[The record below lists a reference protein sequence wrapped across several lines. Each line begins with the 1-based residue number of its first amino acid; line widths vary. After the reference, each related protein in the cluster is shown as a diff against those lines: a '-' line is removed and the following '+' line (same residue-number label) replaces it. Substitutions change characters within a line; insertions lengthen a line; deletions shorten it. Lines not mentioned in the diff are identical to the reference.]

1 MSVVLVVL
9 VALVVLVVL
18 ALLAV
23 VGHAPELPHFRSRA
37 PLPMPHRVIL
47 ALGEEMPPEKI
58 LELRPCYYTG
68 VLYSTCLRSKIHSN
82 GQYNY
87 HASRNN
93 LTEVRRRAGVFP
105 SIVPA
110 FPQLGQFLKF
120 DQKSLWQPPII
131 QHCVVSLVDL

>member
-1 MSVVLVVL
+1 MSVVLVALVAL

-58 LELRPCYYTG
+58 LKLRHCY
-68 VLYSTCLRSKIHSN
+68 
-82 GQYNY
+82 
-87 HASRNN
+87 
-93 LTEVRRRAGVFP
+93 
-105 SIVPA
+105 
-110 FPQLGQFLKF
+110 
-120 DQKSLWQPPII
+120 
-131 QHCVVSLVDL
+131 

>member
-18 ALLAV
+18 VVPALLAV

-58 LELRPCYYTG
+58 LELRPCY
-68 VLYSTCLRSKIHSN
+68 
-82 GQYNY
+82 
-87 HASRNN
+87 
-93 LTEVRRRAGVFP
+93 
-105 SIVPA
+105 
-110 FPQLGQFLKF
+110 
-120 DQKSLWQPPII
+120 
-131 QHCVVSLVDL
+131 

>member
-1 MSVVLVVL
+1 MSVVLVALVAL

-58 LELRPCYYTG
+58 LEFRPCY
-68 VLYSTCLRSKIHSN
+68 
-82 GQYNY
+82 
-87 HASRNN
+87 
-93 LTEVRRRAGVFP
+93 
-105 SIVPA
+105 
-110 FPQLGQFLKF
+110 
-120 DQKSLWQPPII
+120 
-131 QHCVVSLVDL
+131 

>member
-1 MSVVLVVL
+1 MSVVLVALVAL

-58 LELRPCYYTG
+58 LKLRPCY
-68 VLYSTCLRSKIHSN
+68 
-82 GQYNY
+82 
-87 HASRNN
+87 
-93 LTEVRRRAGVFP
+93 
-105 SIVPA
+105 
-110 FPQLGQFLKF
+110 
-120 DQKSLWQPPII
+120 
-131 QHCVVSLVDL
+131 

>member
-1 MSVVLVVL
+1 MSVVLVALVAL

-58 LELRPCYYTG
+58 LELRPCY
-68 VLYSTCLRSKIHSN
+68 
-82 GQYNY
+82 
-87 HASRNN
+87 
-93 LTEVRRRAGVFP
+93 
-105 SIVPA
+105 
-110 FPQLGQFLKF
+110 
-120 DQKSLWQPPII
+120 
-131 QHCVVSLVDL
+131 